1 MLFTIAPALLYTL
14 LSLLL
19 SHSTAKSIISTFA
32 DANCQESITS
42 LDGPNGYPNGTCT
55 DFRRSGT
62 YGSFQVVGLDAGCA
76 GALENNGSTTGT
88 GADLV
93 Q

>member
-1 MLFTIAPALLYTL
+1 MFALLLPALLATVIYFS
-14 LSLLL
+14 SLVHARSL
-19 SHSTAKSIISTFA
+19 ISTFA

-55 DFRRSGT
+55 DFRRSGQ

-76 GALENNGSTTGT
+76 GMATSSRRS
-88 GADLV
+88 
-93 Q
+93 